1 MWQIEQPGNK
11 AQQINRPQQ
20 VKREKCQRFAQ
31 NNPEG
36 TTPVYPRTYKLMKTV
51 FLPSCS
57 CRHSDAEKQSLMNDQ
72 YKNSR
77 H

>member
-36 TTPVYPRTYKLMKTV
+36 TTPVYRKTYKFMKTV
-51 FLPSCS
+51 FLPCGSGCHTNS
-57 CRHSDAEKQSLMNDQ
+57 KKQCLMN
-72 YKNSR
+72 N
-77 H
+77 